1 MKGYTTAGVGFM
13 DTLHFYLQKMSAK
26 AESASGTEWS
36 GIHLW
41 WMPALGIMSAKL
53 TQIVHTVL
61 RERDLK
67 KFVDGKEF
75 RKNMRLNG
83 VEKEEYHNQ
92 SVLTM
97 LEKEKFQMDRIAV
110 EVNGEILPK
119 SKYNQTLV
127 HAGDVIEVVSF
138 VGGG

>member
-1 MKGYTTAGVGFM
+1 M
-13 DTLHFYLQKMSAK
+13 
-26 AESASGTEWS
+26 
-36 GIHLW
+36 
-41 WMPALGIMSAKL
+41 
-53 TQIVHTVL
+53 
-61 RERDLK
+61 K